1 MLTFAP
7 GLDIS
12 KYIDENG
19 MFTDAGSV
27 LLRKATDDQY
37 LNADFH
43 RKEDTDNHEI
53 LTKKINDI
61 LASGDE
67 ERYLLIGGIID
78 SYEYSKLSRLFDDIN
93 EFKSSYAIYE
103 TEKAANI
110 KKSIFDI
117 ARSID
122 EYRTLRMKTLY
133 CFRRIQMKCTDEEID
148 FYLNDLLSNGCSVF
162 FFAQMLCELELL
174 GNRGYIGEVF
184 AEFYR
189 AYELCKEADFFLNYS
204 QKKFG
209 RDVAEQVKSNEL
221 VNVADSYTP
230 KKPHKVCFISCVN
243 DELSYAESLFYI
255 SKLIVPKDCAIDTVA
270 ITDADSMTMGYNA
283 GMKASDADIKIY
295 LHQDV
300 CIINPFFLY
309 EVIRLF
315 ESDACI
321 GIIGFIGSPKLPPDA
336 VMWHGRRIGN
346 LYVKDMKVSSLD
358 DLANEPPKYECVE
371 ALDGFMLATSKDI
384 EWREDIFDG
393 WHFYDISQCFEFR
406 KRGYLAV
413 VPEQDD
419 PWAIHDDG
427 LLNLANY
434 NRYRKVFMEEYLR

>member
-1 MLTFAP
+1 
-7 GLDIS
+7 
-12 KYIDENG
+12 
-19 MFTDAGSV
+19 
-27 LLRKATDDQY
+27 
-37 LNADFH
+37 
-43 RKEDTDNHEI
+43 
-53 LTKKINDI
+53 
-61 LASGDE
+61 
-67 ERYLLIGGIID
+67 
-78 SYEYSKLSRLFDDIN
+78 
-93 EFKSSYAIYE
+93 
-103 TEKAANI
+103 
-110 KKSIFDI
+110 
-117 ARSID
+117 
-122 EYRTLRMKTLY
+122 
-133 CFRRIQMKCTDEEID
+133 MKCTDEEID